1 MTSRKMK
8 THQIKWKK
16 REVEL
21 ITPLLGKYSVI
32 GIGDLSGTPASL
44 LQKLRKKLHG
54 KAVVRVSKTRIIKK
68 ALANVQGKEALG
80 GLLKDSCVLVLTDLD
95 PFEVFSLIKRNRTKA
110 FAKAGYIAE
119 DDIVVPAGDTGL
131 PPGPALSD
139 LKGAGLQIKIQGPT
153 IAVTQDKVVAKK
165 GEAVTPPVA
174 NVLSKLD
181 IKPVKIGL
189 RLVGVFE
196 NGAILDAKVLDIDAD
211 KAIDDFARAYTM
223 ALNLAFNAEIFNS
236 YTTPLLIAKAFMDS
250 KGLALETGMIAKET
264 PEVPETPKVSL
275 EKASGAS
282 ESTEAAMPA
291 GENA

>member
-8 THQIKWKK
+8 THQMKWKEK
-16 REVEL
+16 EVEL
-21 ITPLLGKYSVI
+21 ITPMLNKYSVV

-44 LQKLRKKLHG
+44 LQKLRKKLYG

-68 ALANVQGKEALG
+68 ALANTKGKEALNS
-80 GLLKDSCVLVLTDLD
+80 LLKDSCVLVLTDLD
-95 PFEVFSLIKRNRTKA
+95 PFEVYSLVKRNRTKA
-110 FAKAGYIAE
+110 FAKAGYIAD
-119 DDIVVPAGDTGL
+119 DDIIVPAGDTGL

-153 IAVTQDKVVAKK
+153 IAVTQDKVVTKK

-189 RLVGVFE
+189 KLVGVFE
-196 NGAILDAKVLDIDAD
+196 KGAILDASVLDIDVD
-211 KAIDDFARAYTM
+211 KVIDDFARAHTM

-236 YTTPLLIAKAFMDS
+236 YTTPLLVAKAFMDA
-250 KGLALETGMIAKET
+250 KGLALETGLMGKEG
-264 PEVPETPKVSL
+264 EDAQASVE
-275 EKASGAS
+275 EKS
-282 ESTEAAMPA
+282 EEAAMPKT
-291 GENA
+291 GEEA

>member
-21 ITPLLGKYSVI
+21 ITPLLGKYSVV

-44 LQKLRKKLHG
+44 LQRLRKKLHG
-54 KAVVRVSKTRIIKK
+54 KAVVRVSKTRIIRK
-68 ALANVQGKEALG
+68 ALANVQGKEALNT
-80 GLLKDSCVLVLTDLD
+80 LLKDSCVLVLTDLD

-110 FAKAGYIAE
+110 FAKAGYIAD
-119 DDIVVPAGDTGL
+119 DDIIVPAGDTGL

-139 LKGAGLQIKIQGPT
+139 LKAAGLQIKIQGPT
-153 IAVTQDKVVAKK
+153 ISVTQDKVVTKK

-196 NGAILDAKVLDIDAD
+196 KGAILAASVLDIDAD
-211 KAIDDFARAYTM
+211 KVIDDFARAHTM

-236 YTTPLLIAKAFMDS
+236 YTTPLLIAKAFRDS
-250 KGLALETGMIAKET
+250 QGLALEAGITTKEALEALLGKAAGQAKS
-264 PEVPETPKVSL
+264 V
-275 EKASGAS
+275 
-282 ESTEAAMPA
+282 EAAMPKT
-291 GENA
+291 GEDA

>member
-1 MTSRKMK
+1 M
-8 THQIKWKK
+8 KWKK
-16 REVEL
+16 KEVEL
-21 ITPLLGKYSVI
+21 ITPLLAKYTVV

-68 ALANVQGKEALG
+68 ALANTKGKEALN

-95 PFEVFSLIKRNRTKA
+95 PFEVYSLIKRNRTKA
-110 FAKAGYIAE
+110 FAKAGYIAD
-119 DDIVVPAGDTGL
+119 DDIIVPAGDTGL

-153 IAVTQDKVVAKK
+153 IAVTQDKVVTKK

-174 NVLSKLD
+174 TVLSKLD

-189 RLVGVFE
+189 KLVGVFE
-196 NGAILDAKVLDIDAD
+196 KGAILDAKILDIDVD
-211 KAIDDFARAYTM
+211 KVIDDFARAHTM

-236 YTTPLLIAKAFMDS
+236 YTTPLLIAKAVRDS
-250 KGLALETGMIAKET
+250 KGLSEQVGLDKE
-264 PEVPETPKVSL
+264 KQ
-275 EKASGAS
+275 
-282 ESTEAAMPA
+282 ESTENKVEEAATQT